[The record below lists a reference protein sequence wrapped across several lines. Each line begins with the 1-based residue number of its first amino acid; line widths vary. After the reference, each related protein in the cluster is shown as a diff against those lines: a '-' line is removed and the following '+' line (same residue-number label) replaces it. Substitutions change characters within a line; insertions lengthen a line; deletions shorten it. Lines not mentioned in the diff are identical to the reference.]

1 MMGLLHKDL
10 YLIRKDETTR
20 FILGLAALVV
30 VLGVMGVYGTSVV
43 SCGLMVLFFLQLVLY
58 TCELDAIAR
67 WDRFAACAPCG
78 RDGVVAAKYLLA
90 LILLGAG
97 LLLAFLHGLLLL
109 ALGRDGGGLA
119 AALRSAAFGGGLGC
133 FVAAGALPIRF
144 KLGGWH
150 GMGWQFLWGA
160 GAFALLVFGGG
171 ILALSLRVELA
182 VVWAWS
188 LLPGAALLGV
198 SYPLSLRFYRT
209 REF

>member
-1 MMGLLHKDL
+1 MMGLLRSDLCVLEEHRALLPAGFGLFLLCVPLGLVSAVEFVVLTALLLPALPLLARHKAEDGGFWA
-10 YLIRKDETTR
+10 YLAAGP
-20 FILGLAALVV
+20 LGRRRLVLGKYLEALLAALV
-30 VLGVMGVYGTSVV
+30 
-43 SCGLMVLFFLQLVLY
+43 
-58 TCELDAIAR
+58 
-67 WDRFAACAPCG
+67 P
-78 RDGVVAAKYLLA
+78 LA
-90 LILLGAG
+90 SIPL
-97 LLLAFLHGLLLL
+97 LLLL
-109 ALGRDGGGLA
+109 ARSPLA
-119 AALRSAAFGGGLGC
+119 GPAALRSAAFGGGLGC

-160 GAFALLVFGGG
+160 GIFLLLVFGGG

>member
-1 MMGLLHKDL
+1 MTGLLRKDL
-10 YLIRKDETTR
+10 YLIRRDGTAR
-20 FILGLAALVV
+20 FILSMAALIV

-43 SCGLMVLFFLQLVLY
+43 SCSLLVLFFLQLVLY
-58 TCELDAIAR
+58 TCELDAAAR

-78 RDGVVAAKYLLA
+78 RDGVVASKYLLA
-90 LILLGAG
+90 LLLLGAG
-97 LLLAFLHGLLLL
+97 VLLAFLHGLLLL
-109 ALGRDGGGLA
+109 ALGRDEGGLA

-150 GMGWQFLWGA
+150 GMAWQLIWGV
-160 GAFALLVFGGG
+160 GVFALLLIGGG
-171 ILALSLRVELA
+171 ILALRLRVELA

-188 LLPGAALLGV
+188 LLPGAALLGA
-198 SYPLSLRFYRT
+198 SYPLSLRFYRA

>member
-1 MMGLLHKDL
+1 MVGLLRKDL

-20 FILGLAALVV
+20 FILGLAALMV

-58 TCELDAIAR
+58 TCELDAVAR

-90 LILLGAG
+90 
-97 LLLAFLHGLLLL
+97 FLHGLLLL
-109 ALGRDGGGLA
+109 ALGWDGGGLA
-119 AALRSAAFGGGLGC
+119 AALRSAAFGEGLGC

-160 GAFALLVFGGG
+160 GIFLLLVFGGG
-171 ILALSLRVELA
+171 ILALSLHVELA